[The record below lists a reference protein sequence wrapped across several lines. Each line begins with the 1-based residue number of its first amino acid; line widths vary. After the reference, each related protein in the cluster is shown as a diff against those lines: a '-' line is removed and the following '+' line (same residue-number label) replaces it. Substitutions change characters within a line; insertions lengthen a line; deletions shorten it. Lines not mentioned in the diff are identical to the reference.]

1 MGNSKSKN
9 KEEPPLKK
17 STISSD
23 KIDKFV
29 DDFLLKN
36 KDINIDYLPDYVE
49 KQIYKNMFI
58 YLMNMTTELIEN
70 SKIVFLGHEIS
81 ITIKPIEQNT

>member
-9 KEEPPLKK
+9 KEPDVKN
-17 STISSD
+17 STISPE

-29 DDFLLKN
+29 EEFLLKN
-36 KDINIDYLPDYVE
+36 KDLNIDYLPDCVE
-49 KQIYKNMFI
+49 KQIYKNIFI

-81 ITIKPIEQNT
+81 ISIKPVEE